1 MAFKEIYSQV
11 LICLRKHSEAE
22 CNCYAVRMRRGGGY
36 NTVYQKVANL
46 PDSYLVF
53 RPKSLFVLF
62 FRLFANVPSLDDSW
76 YKWVNNFFLQLKRFH
91 NENT

>member
-22 CNCYAVRMRRGGGY
+22 CNCYAVRMRRGGVQY
-36 NTVYQKVANL
+36 CISESCKST
-46 PDSYLVF
+46 DSYLVF